1 MGESQK
7 ILIVDDDADIREVLN
22 IQLKSAGYQ
31 VFQAANGKEA
41 VDIVSENRDIDLVIL
56 DVMMPEMSGVEACTE
71 IRRISSVPVLFLTA
85 KSKESDKEEAYD
97 NGGDDYLVKP
107 FSRAELMMKVKSLLR
122 RYVVYRGKQDIRPE
136 DTDGSVIQIR
146 DILVNRETHRL
157 MRDNQPVNIT
167 GTEYQIFMYLLENR
181 GKAQSA
187 QQIYEHVWGEKFMP
201 SSAGTIMVH
210 ILNLRRKLETD
221 PNNPVIIR
229 TVWGRGY
236 QIDEA

>member
-122 RYVVYRGKQDIRPE
+122 RYVVYRGKQDIR
-136 DTDGSVIQIR
+136 TGRYGRFR
-146 DILVNRETHRL
+146 D
-157 MRDNQPVNIT
+157 
-167 GTEYQIFMYLLENR
+167 
-181 GKAQSA
+181 S
-187 QQIYEHVWGEKFMP
+187 
-201 SSAGTIMVH
+201 
-210 ILNLRRKLETD
+210 D
-221 PNNPVIIR
+221 P
-229 TVWGRGY
+229 
-236 QIDEA
+236 

>member
-1 MGESQK
+1 MR
-7 ILIVDDDADIREVLN
+7 ILIAEDERDLNRIISSRLSDEHYSVDSCFDGEEALEYLESAAYDAVVLDI
-22 IQLKSAGYQ
+22 
-31 VFQAANGKEA
+31 
-41 VDIVSENRDIDLVIL
+41 
-56 DVMMPEMSGVEACTE
+56 MMPKVDGLTVLRKVRGRGDAT
-71 IRRISSVPVLFLTA
+71 PVLLLTA
-85 KSKESDKEEAYD
+85 RDSIEDRVTGLDAGA
-97 NGGDDYLVKP
+97 NDYLVKP

-122 RYVVYRGKQDIRPE
+122 RYVVYKGKQDIKP
-136 DTDGSVIQIR
+136 DGSVIQIR
-146 DILVNRETHRL
+146 DILVNRENHRL
-157 MRDNQPVNIT
+157 MRDNQPLNIT

>member
-122 RYVVYRGKQDIRPE
+122 RYVVYRGKQDVRPE

>member
-22 IQLKSAGYQ
+22 IQLNSAGYQ

>member
-1 MGESQK
+1 MGQNQK

-22 IQLKSAGYQ
+22 IQLEKAGYQ

-41 VDIVSENRDIDLVIL
+41 IDTVALNRDIDLIIL
-56 DVMMPEMSGVEACTE
+56 DIMMPEISGVETCTQ

-122 RYVVYRGKQDIRPE
+122 RYVVYKGKQE
-136 DTDGSVIQIR
+136 NMAGGAVVQVR
-146 DILVNRETHRL
+146 DIMVNRETHRL
-157 MRDNQPVNIT
+157 TRDGQPLNIT

-181 GKAQSA
+181 GKARSA

>member
-107 FSRAELMMKVKSLLR
+107 F
-122 RYVVYRGKQDIRPE
+122 
-136 DTDGSVIQIR
+136 
-146 DILVNRETHRL
+146 RE
-157 MRDNQPVNIT
+157 
-167 GTEYQIFMYLLENR
+167 
-181 GKAQSA
+181 QS
-187 QQIYEHVWGEKFMP
+187 
-201 SSAGTIMVH
+201 S
-210 ILNLRRKLETD
+210 
-221 PNNPVIIR
+221 
-229 TVWGRGY
+229 
-236 QIDEA
+236 

>member
-85 KSKESDKEEAYD
+85 KSKESDKEEGYD

-229 TVWGRGY
+229 TVWGKGY
-236 QIDEA
+236 QID

>member
-22 IQLKSAGYQ
+22 IQLENAGYQ
-31 VFQAANGKEA
+31 VFQAANGREA

-71 IRRISSVPVLFLTA
+71 IREISSVPVLFLTA

-122 RYVVYRGKQDIRPE
+122 RYVVYKGKQDIKP
-136 DTDGSVIQIR
+136 DGSVIQIR
-146 DILVNRETHRL
+146 DILVNRENHRL
-157 MRDNQPVNIT
+157 MRDNQPLNIT

-187 QQIYEHVWGEKFMP
+187 QQIY
-201 SSAGTIMVH
+201 
-210 ILNLRRKLETD
+210 RKRKTFFRA
-221 PNNPVIIR
+221 I
-229 TVWGRGY
+229 
-236 QIDEA
+236 

>member
-22 IQLKSAGYQ
+22 IQLENAGYQ
-31 VFQAANGKEA
+31 VFQAANGREA

-71 IRRISSVPVLFLTA
+71 IREISSVPVLFLTA

-122 RYVVYRGKQDIRPE
+122 RYVVYKGKQDIKP
-136 DTDGSVIQIR
+136 DGSVIQIR
-146 DILVNRETHRL
+146 DILVNRENHRL
-157 MRDNQPVNIT
+157 MRDNQPLNIT

-187 QQIYEHVWGEKFMP
+187 QQIYEHVWGEKFICP
-201 SSAGTIMVH
+201 
-210 ILNLRRKLETD
+210 R
-221 PNNPVIIR
+221 P
-229 TVWGRGY
+229 RGLSWY
-236 QIDEA
+236 IF

>member
-22 IQLKSAGYQ
+22 IQLENAGYQ
-31 VFQAANGKEA
+31 VFQAANGREA

-71 IRRISSVPVLFLTA
+71 IREISSVPVLFLTA

-122 RYVVYRGKQDIRPE
+122 RYVVYKGKQDIKP
-136 DTDGSVIQIR
+136 DGSVIQIR
-146 DILVNRETHRL
+146 DILVNRENHRL
-157 MRDNQPVNIT
+157 MRDNQPLNIT

>member
-122 RYVVYRGKQDIRPE
+122 RYVVYMGKQDIRPE

>member
-221 PNNPVIIR
+221 PDNPVIIR

>member
-85 KSKESDKEEAYD
+85 KSKGSDKEEAYD